1 MIDLPTQILLTSL
14 LATIL
19 AGLVCST
26 SGVFVVRMNLTAL
39 GFTMSHAAF
48 AGAAFALWVEIDPL
62 VGAIVFSLVTALV
75 LGPVA
80 EKARLKA
87 EVMLGFLFSLLM
99 ALGFMF
105 LNFVPGEA
113 ASGVALRIMWGSIF
127 SVDKYDVL
135 YLLMLAVLILLF
147 VVVFLKEILAMLF
160 DRKLA
165 EASGVDTRAFYFAV
179 LFITGVSVAF
189 SLKLVGGL
197 LVYALI
203 INPASTAYQFLHDMK
218 RIIWVSPII
227 GVLTSLGGFLLSL
240 QFDLPIG
247 SSIIIVSALTLAV
260 AIAVSPKRRKMGWKG
275 MLPSAA
281 GHDGTGSG

>member
-1 MIDLPTQILLTSL
+1 MISIPMGLFLTSL

-19 AGLVCST
+19 AGYVCST
-26 SGVFVVRMNLTAL
+26 SGVFVVRMNLSAI

-48 AGAAFALWVEIDPL
+48 AGAAFAIWQGIDPL
-62 VGAIVFSLVTALV
+62 LGAMLFATVTALV
-75 LGPVA
+75 LGPVS

-105 LNFVPGEA
+105 LSITPGQA
-113 ASGVALRIMWGSIF
+113 ASSVALRIIWGSIF
-127 SVDKYDVL
+127 SVSSYDVL
-135 YLLMLAVLILLF
+135 ALGVLSVIVL
-147 VVVFLKEILAMLF
+147 VFTLGFQKEIMAMLF

-165 EASGVDTRAFYFAV
+165 EASGVDTRVFYYAV
-179 LFITGVSVAF
+179 LFLTGVSVAM

-203 INPASTAYQFLHDMK
+203 INPASTAYQFSSDMK
-218 RIIWVSPII
+218 RIIWVSPVI
-227 GVLTSLGGFLLSL
+227 GILTSIGGFIVSL
-240 QFDLPIG
+240 QLNMPVG

-260 AIAVSPKRRKMGWKG
+260 AIGVSPKRRKSGLRGVVPK
-275 MLPSAA
+275 PST
-281 GHDGTGSG
+281 H